1 MSEHIS
7 DISRL
12 PEMYRKTCA
21 KLADKLYHGYD
32 VVIREKTI
40 QTSVNKDYNISIRE
54 EQAIIEMLQSGE
66 GLVDYIEGIFEKRRR
81 SHIDASRLQ
90 IVFAE
95 LLNILNRVLRE
106 DGLDMMDI
114 YPDFNNL
121 FERISM
127 MTLNE
132 MKECIIDLYQKVFA
146 ARSKINCAS
155 GLHDITKQARKYI
168 NSHYAKN
175 ISLCDIA
182 EEFGVTSSYLS
193 RVFKEDVGKT
203 IVEYLN
209 CFRIQRAQKMIMDG
223 IKLKDLYERIGFNS
237 HTYFYTVFKQITGQ
251 TPLQYKRKLAAV
263 NKAHD

>member
-1 MSEHIS
+1 M
-7 DISRL
+7 
-12 PEMYRKTCA
+12 K
-21 KLADKLYHGYD
+21 
-32 VVIREKTI
+32 
-40 QTSVNKDYNISIRE
+40 TSVNKDYNISIRE
-54 EQAIIEMLQSGE
+54 EQAIVEMLQSGI
-66 GLVDYIEGIFEKRRR
+66 GLVDYIEEIFEKRRR
-81 SHIDASRLQ
+81 SQIDASRLQ

-146 ARSKINCAS
+146 ARSKINCTE
-155 GLHDITKQARKYI
+155 GLHDITRQARKYI

-182 EEFGVTSSYLS
+182 EEFGVTASYLS

-209 CFRIQRAQKMIMDG
+209 CFRIQRAQKMIKDG
-223 IKLKDLYERIGFNS
+223 IRLKDLYERIGFNS

-251 TPLQYKRKLAAV
+251 TPLQYKRKLAAA
-263 NKAHD
+263 NKPMINRSL